1 MTLRAAKLSLGLLL
15 SLMLGLLLGAC
26 NLLTSPDSVQSVI
39 SGPPVVQIAAPPP
52 NATYLESVAVNI
64 QALVTNAGAD
74 IDRVEILVDGTII
87 QTLQQ
92 PNPGGAP
99 SFSIAQAWQAAGTGP
114 HTLSVQAFRADG
126 SSSAPATVNINVI
139 SQAQMTPTS
148 AEQPANPTAQTQ
160 PTTPPTQSQAQPT
173 APPTTQPPTTAP
185 QASPTPNVPTATFIK
200 GVNVR
205 SGPSTLFNPPI
216 GSFAAGQTAEIL
228 ARTPA
233 GDWYKVRY
241 YNGEGWV
248 FGQLLSVS
256 GDTSRIAV
264 DPGPPIPQ
272 PTAVPPTPIPPT
284 PVPVA
289 NINLV
294 ARTIR
299 LSPES
304 PNCNETFIVTVDVA
318 NFGQQATGGGGLSV
332 VDVRAADN
340 TTQGSTAGSFGPIQ
354 PGQTVNSGNIP
365 LTVSTYHSEGH
376 KIVVVVDPNN
386 QIAETNENDNR
397 AELAYTLNK
406 AGCP

>member
-1 MTLRAAKLSLGLLL
+1 MTRRAAKQSLGLLL
-15 SLMLGLLLGAC
+15 SLVLAVLLGAC
-26 NLLTSPDSVQSVI
+26 NLLTSPDSVQSAI
-39 SGPPVVQIAAPPP
+39 SGPPVVQIAAPPA

-99 SFSIAQAWQAAGTGP
+99 SFSIAQAWQAAGTGA

-126 SSSAPATVNINVI
+126 SSSAPATVTVNVI
-139 SQAQMTPTS
+139 SQAQMTPTL
-148 AEQPANPTAQTQ
+148 AEQQANPTAQTQ
-160 PTTPPTQSQAQPT
+160 PGGNQTQPTTPPQQVQPTTPPTAVPASPV
-173 APPTTQPPTTAP
+173 P
-185 QASPTPNVPTATFIK
+185 QASPTPNVPTATFLQ

-205 SGPSTLFNPPI
+205 SGPSTAFVPPI
-216 GSFAAGQTAEIL
+216 GSFAAGQATEIL

-289 NINLV
+289 NVNLV
-294 ARTIR
+294 AGTIR
-299 LSPES
+299 LTPAS
-304 PNCNETFIVTVDVA
+304 PNCNETIFITVDVA
-318 NFGQQATGGGGLSV
+318 NFG
-332 VDVRAADN
+332 
-340 TTQGSTAGSFGPIQ
+340 
-354 PGQTVNSGNIP
+354 
-365 LTVSTYHSEGH
+365 
-376 KIVVVVDPNN
+376 
-386 QIAETNENDNR
+386 
-397 AELAYTLNK
+397 
-406 AGCP
+406 